1 MTTQTNISHE
11 QKDKDYIIK
20 LMNQAKLKEK
30 IPLNTSF
37 SALAIDCMVEYLEH
51 KLDIKQNM
59 YCIVY
64 PVDKSLVYIIYRL
77 YNVTKGDNQP

>member
-51 KLDIKQNM
+51 KLDIK
-59 YCIVY
+59 
-64 PVDKSLVYIIYRL
+64 
-77 YNVTKGDNQP
+77 

>member
-11 QKDKDYIIK
+11 QKDKDYIIE

-51 KLDIKQNM
+51 KLDIK
-59 YCIVY
+59 
-64 PVDKSLVYIIYRL
+64 
-77 YNVTKGDNQP
+77 